1 MLREIK
7 YINHMNEEL
16 VFGGTKLWIEES
28 DLLDFVWDVKSK
40 NNRITGFE
48 RGIINRKIT
57 IHIKC
62 NSEIEGTQKK
72 NELFE
77 VFEKDVLTR
86 KHGKFII
93 GGYYLKCFVTESKK
107 TSIMLRKGY
116 MKVEVKVITDYPYW
130 IKETK
135 TTFGYGIYSPG
146 KNLDFNNDFAY
157 DYTSNMLGKELKN
170 TGITPVNFKM
180 IIYGSCENPTINIGG
195 HIYSVN
201 VKLAKDEYLII
212 DSITK
217 KIIQKHTDGSETNCF
232 NLRNR
237 ESYVFEKIPVGVN
250 LVSIVGDFKFD
261 VTLLEERSEPK
272 WI

>member
-1 MLREIK
+1 MLEKFIYK
-7 YINHMNEEL
+7 NHMNETVE
-16 VFGGTKLWIEES
+16 FGSGGLYVNENDLRDFAWDISTK
-28 DLLDFVWDVKSK
+28 
-40 NNRITGFE
+40 NG
-48 RGIINRKIT
+48 KIT
-57 IHIKC
+57 SLDRGVVTKTIPVVVLSSNAK
-62 NSEIEGTQKK
+62 ELK
-72 NELFE
+72 NRLFE
-77 VFEKDVLTR
+77 VCEKDVLTK
-86 KHGKFII
+86 KHGRIEI
-93 GGYYLKCFVTESKK
+93 GDYYLKCFITASSKSSYLQSKK
-107 TSIMLRKGY
+107 HTEITLTIS
-116 MKVEVKVITDYPYW
+116 TDYPYW

-180 IIYGSCENPTINIGG
+180 IIYGACENPTINIGG